1 MEINDWIDVG
11 VYTKD
16 DEGDEKLIYLK
27 KHLFT
32 GDDTSIQIE
41 VDQKPSSA
49 GIDPLNKLID
59 RNPNDNT
66 KKVSLAEST

>member
-1 MEINDWIDVG
+1 SS
-11 VYTKD
+11 
-16 DEGDEKLIYLK
+16 DEKGKEKLIYLK

-32 GDDTSIQIE
+32 GDETSIQVE

-59 RNPNDNT
+59 RNPDDNT
-66 KKVSLAEST
+66 KKAALGESS